1 MNHDEMRKLLLAG
14 AIALCGLAMATRA
27 QCETLK
33 DMARDGRLTVPRIV
47 VIWMNSDGDC
57 RYKIDAKKMGAF
69 LDALKPVDLGD
80 KAMNDAA
87 DFYNNIVRPTL
98 GADLCTEIW
107 NNFGPQGNMTAG
119 IVSVRCPK
127 TP

>member
-1 MNHDEMRKLLLAG
+1 
-14 AIALCGLAMATRA
+14 
-27 QCETLK
+27 
-33 DMARDGRLTVPRIV
+33 
-47 VIWMNSDGDC
+47 MNSDGDC

-69 LDALKPVDLGD
+69 LDALGKPVDLGD

-87 DFYNNIVRPTL
+87 DFYNNTVRPTL

>member
-1 MNHDEMRKLLLAG
+1 MRKLLFAA

-33 DMARDGRLTVPRIV
+33 DIARDGRLTVPRIV

-69 LDALKPVDLGD
+69 LAGLGKPVNILGD
-80 KAMNDAA
+80 KAIYNDAV
-87 DFYNNIVRPTL
+87 DFYNNTVRPTL
-98 GADLCTEIW
+98 GADHCTEIW

>member
-1 MNHDEMRKLLLAG
+1 MRKLLLGG
-14 AIALCGLAMATRA
+14 AIALCGLAMATSA

-33 DMARDGRLTVPRIV
+33 DMARDGQLTVPRIV

-57 RYKIDAKKMGAF
+57 RYKIDAKKMGDV
-69 LDALKPVDLGD
+69 LDALGKPNLGD
-80 KAMNDAA
+80 KAIYNDAIE
-87 DFYNNIVRPTL
+87 FYNNTVRPTL

-107 NNFGPQGNMTAG
+107 NNFGPHGNMTAG
-119 IVSVRCPK
+119 IVSVRCPE